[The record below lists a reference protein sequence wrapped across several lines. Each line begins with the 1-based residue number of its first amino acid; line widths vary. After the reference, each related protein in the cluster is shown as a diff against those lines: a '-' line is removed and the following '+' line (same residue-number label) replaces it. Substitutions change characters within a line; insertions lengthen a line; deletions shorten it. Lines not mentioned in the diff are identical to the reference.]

1 MKKIKCVLA
10 VIIIIGLFVSCK
22 SKTIYVPVETVKV
35 EYRDRLRIDSLIRYD
50 SIFQDRYMK
59 GDTIFQV
66 KEKYKYVDKV
76 RIVRDSVV
84 KDSIIQVPYPVKGDP
99 IPYVTGWQNF
109 QIWCGRILLLLLM
122 GFFGYRFIV
131 KKFL

>member
-10 VIIIIGLFVSCK
+10 VIIIIGLFISCK
-22 SKTIYVPVETVKV
+22 SKTIYVPVETIKI
-35 EYRDRLRIDSLIRYD
+35 EYKDRLRIDSLIRYD

-59 GDTIFQV
+59 GDTVFQV
-66 KEKYKYVDKV
+66 KERYKYVDKV
-76 RIVRDSVV
+76 KVERDSVF
-84 KDSIIQVPYPVKGDP
+84 KTDSIQVPYPVKGDP

-109 QIWCGRILLLLLM
+109 QIWCGRILLLLLV